1 MNETPVFNEEE
12 ILEEN
17 YEKAQEILEEPDK
30 VEKLLKKMVR
40 KLKRLPFMKEQ
51 LADLPYMA
59 MMINSYIRKQ
69 YTKVPVA
76 SILTLIAA
84 ISYFVLPIDV
94 IPDFLP
100 VIGFLDDLGVIGL
113 ALGCVKNELDAY
125 MDWRAEMGLDITEPL
140 TE

>member
-1 MNETPVFNEEE
+1 MNDNPVFNEEE

-17 YEKAQEILEEPDK
+17 CEKAQETLEEPDK
-30 VEKLLKKMVR
+30 VERLLKKMVR

-69 YTKVPVA
+69 YTKVPVV

-100 VIGFLDDLGVIGL
+100 VVGFLDDLGVIGL
-113 ALGCVKNELDAY
+113 TLGRVKNELDAY
-125 MDWRAEMGLDITEPL
+125 MGWRAEMGLDMTEPL
-140 TE
+140 IE